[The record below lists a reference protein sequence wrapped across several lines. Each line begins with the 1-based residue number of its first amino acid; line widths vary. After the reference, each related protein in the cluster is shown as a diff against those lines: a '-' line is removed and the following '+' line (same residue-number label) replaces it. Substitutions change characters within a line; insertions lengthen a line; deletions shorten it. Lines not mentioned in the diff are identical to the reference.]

1 MPYIKDT
8 VNTINNFDKNI
19 SFIVCTNKIDA
30 HKFNYYTKNC
40 DGKQNVIFLALDNNI
55 GLYHRYWN
63 QRLKNLNGL
72 NAVIVNYNT
81 NILFAA
87 EKNNLFAKIT
97 QLNKNL
103 LLCENFNFN
112 NYKKNFLQYHKEL
125 EK

>member
-1 MPYIKDT
+1 
-8 VNTINNFDKNI
+8 
-19 SFIVCTNKIDA
+19 
-30 HKFNYYTKNC
+30 
-40 DGKQNVIFLALDNNI
+40 LDNNI

-63 QRLKNLNGL
+63 QRLKNLNEL

-81 NILFAA
+81 NILSAA
-87 EKNNLFAKIT
+87 EKNNLFTKIT
-97 QLNKNL
+97 QLNENL

>member
-1 MPYIKDT
+1 
-8 VNTINNFDKNI
+8 
-19 SFIVCTNKIDA
+19 
-30 HKFNYYTKNC
+30 
-40 DGKQNVIFLALDNNI
+40 LENNI

-81 NILFAA
+81 NILSSVK
-87 EKNNLFAKIT
+87 KNNLFEKIT
-97 QLNKNL
+97 PLNENL

-112 NYKKNFLQYHKEL
+112 NYKENFSEYHKEL